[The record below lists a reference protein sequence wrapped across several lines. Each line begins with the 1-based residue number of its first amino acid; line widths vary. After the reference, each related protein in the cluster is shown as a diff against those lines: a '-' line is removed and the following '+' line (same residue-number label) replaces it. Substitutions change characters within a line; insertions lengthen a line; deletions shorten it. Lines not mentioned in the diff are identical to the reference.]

1 MHHVVV
7 VDRWSRGSSV
17 LHVREARAKIVVSV
31 ALLAAIATT
40 PVDRQTAFAAYFCL
54 LLAGVAL
61 ARLPLIPLIV
71 RAALVLPFSLTFAAI
86 SLLAG
91 DPLRALLLLE
101 KSFLSA
107 IAVLLLVGTTPL
119 PGLLK
124 GLERLGVPRLIT
136 LTVQFLYRYLLLL
149 IDQAQRM
156 RMAAQCRGGRSARA
170 GAGLLATLFQR
181 SYERAQGISRAM
193 LSRGFDGT
201 LVLLRDPAFT
211 VVDGLFTIGT
221 IAVTVTLWRIL

>member
-7 VDRWSRGSSV
+7 VDRWSRGNSV

-54 LLAGVAL
+54 LLAGVVL
-61 ARLPLIPLIV
+61 ARLPLIPLMI

-124 GLERLGVPRLIT
+124 GLERPAPAGRPGAADENGSTMPGRQKRTRRRWPLGYPV
-136 LTVQFLYRYLLLL
+136 
-149 IDQAQRM
+149 
-156 RMAAQCRGGRSARA
+156 
-170 GAGLLATLFQR
+170 
-181 SYERAQGISRAM
+181 
-193 LSRGFDGT
+193 
-201 LVLLRDPAFT
+201 PAF
-211 VVDGLFTIGT
+211 L
-221 IAVTVTLWRIL
+221 